1 MTGPLE
7 LDPSGDPARHS
18 ISRPTTALRGAAP
31 LLALLALAV
40 LVGLAGWL
48 GYRYSYDTA
57 LTRQPSAGR
66 CSCAFT
72 RRRWKASSRT
82 TTTSPDC

>member
-1 MTGPLE
+1 M
-7 LDPSGDPARHS
+7 
-18 ISRPTTALRGAAP
+18 RGAAP

-57 LTRQPSAGR
+57 LTRQAERGQGAAAPVRAGAGKR
-66 CSCAFT
+66 A
-72 RRRWKASSRT
+72 RAL
-82 TTTSPDC
+82 